1 MTENQQRTLITGA
14 SAGIGEALAWQ
25 FARHGHDLILVARS
39 VDKLEA
45 LADALTAEHGVSVA
59 VYPADLSKRG
69 AAGKLFRALHGDRLA
84 ADVLVNNAGV
94 LQHGRFVDMS
104 PAEHQRIVQLNTA
117 SLADMLAWFVP
128 PMAERGSGRILN
140 VASVAAFQPVPS
152 LTTYAATKAFVLSL
166 SEALGEELRGSGV
179 TVTALCPGLTDT
191 NMVAQVKAGSEGA
204 RKLPDMLISDVE
216 DVAREGFEAC
226 MAGTPVV
233 VPGRI
238 NQATVMANR
247 ALPKWLVRR
256 MMGAAGR
263 ASY

>member
-1 MTENQQRTLITGA
+1 MIDNQQRTLITGA

-25 FARHGHDLILVARS
+25 FAGHGHDLILVARS

-45 LADALTAEHGVSVA
+45 LADALTTEHAVSVA

-69 AAGKLFRALHGDRLA
+69 AAGKLFRALRGDGLA
-84 ADVLVNNAGV
+84 TDILVNNAGV
-94 LQHGRFVDMS
+94 LQHGRFVEMS

-117 SLADMLAWFVP
+117 SLSDMLAWFVP
-128 PMAERGSGRILN
+128 PMVERGAGRILN

-152 LTTYAATKAFVLSL
+152 LATYAATKAFVLSL
-166 SEALGEELRGSGV
+166 SEALGEELSGSGV

-191 NMVAQVKAGSEGA
+191 NMVAQVKASSEGA
-204 RKLPDMLISDVE
+204 KKFPDMLISDVE

-226 MAGTPVV
+226 LAGTPVA
-233 VPGRI
+233 VPGRF
-238 NQATVMANR
+238 NQATVLATR
-247 ALPKWLVRR
+247 ALPRWLVRR